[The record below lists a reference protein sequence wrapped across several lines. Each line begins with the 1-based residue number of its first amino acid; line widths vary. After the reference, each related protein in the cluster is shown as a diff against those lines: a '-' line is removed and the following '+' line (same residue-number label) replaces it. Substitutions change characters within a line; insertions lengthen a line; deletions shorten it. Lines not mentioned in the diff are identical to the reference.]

1 MSSNVLSG
9 TVAGP
14 SGFLNNASVD
24 AWLASRFT
32 SVPSAGT
39 PPPAGSA
46 DAGPIASGPQFGGP
60 GQWQLAVGSVSA
72 YYIRVVYNNQS
83 YWSYDDSLVLTTGPQ
98 GPTGA
103 TGSAGATG
111 ATGTAATITVGST
124 TTGAAGTSASVS
136 NSGTSSAAVLNFT
149 VPKGDTGATG
159 ATGATGSQGNQGIYI
174 QSTSSSVPTT
184 SLWADT
190 STSGSAVIPV
200 GGTTGQVLNKTSS
213 TDYDTSWV
221 TPTSTYVSV
230 PSINNQIAW
239 TMDPVYVGVQTNL
252 TSVVGIAQYL
262 KIYLQAGMV
271 LTNVCVY
278 VNTAGVGIANSYIGL
293 YNATTQLAVTSV
305 ITTAFQSA
313 GFVQTPFATAY
324 TIPTSGFYFIG
335 VLIGNG
341 STTQPRFATSASY
354 NFTNSS
360 MLNAGL
366 TPTSNTL
373 TLRSSTLGTGLTALP
388 SSISGTP
395 TGTNS
400 ATFWVALN

>member
-1 MSSNVLSG
+1 
-9 TVAGP
+9 
-14 SGFLNNASVD
+14 
-24 AWLASRFT
+24 
-32 SVPSAGT
+32 
-39 PPPAGSA
+39 
-46 DAGPIASGPQFGGP
+46 
-60 GQWQLAVGSVSA
+60 
-72 YYIRVVYNNQS
+72 VVYNNQS

-103 TGSAGATG
+103 TGSAGSTGATGDTGATG

-159 ATGATGSQGNQGIYI
+159 STGSTGPTGATGSQGNQGIYI

-213 TDYDTSWV
+213 ADYDTSWV
-221 TPTSTYVSV
+221 TSTSTYVSV

-239 TMDPVYVGVQTNL
+239 TMDPVYVSNQTNT
-252 TSVVGIAQYL
+252 TSVLPGVAQYL

-271 LTNVCVY
+271 LTNVSVF
-278 VNTAGVGIANSYIGL
+278 VNTAGVSINSSYVGL
-293 YNATTQLAVTSV
+293 YNATTQLTVTPA
-305 ITTAFQSA
+305 ITTAFTAS
-313 GFVQTPFATAY
+313 GLVTTSFATAY

-341 STTQPRFATSASY
+341 STTVPRFATNPSY
-354 NFTNSS
+354 NFVPAGT
-360 MLNAGL
+360 LINAGL
-366 TPTSNTL
+366 TPTLNTL

-395 TGTNS
+395 ANTGA